1 MGEGTELI
9 ISESYSVAK
18 VSAEAKN
25 FSNDGEEI
33 PINVTMTFG
42 VHLADDAL
50 GLEVCVNRTG
60 DDADIIAAVRGV
72 YMLSEPATQ
81 EQQLEILSSWAG
93 PRTLAA
99 TQLKLNELA
108 ASIDR
113 AVVPFPKD
121 MESAFAP
128 EAFAEFFG

>member
-1 MGEGTELI
+1 M
-9 ISESYSVAK
+9 
-18 VSAEAKN
+18 
-25 FSNDGEEI
+25 
-33 PINVTMTFG
+33 
-42 VHLADDAL
+42 
-50 GLEVCVNRTG
+50 NRTG